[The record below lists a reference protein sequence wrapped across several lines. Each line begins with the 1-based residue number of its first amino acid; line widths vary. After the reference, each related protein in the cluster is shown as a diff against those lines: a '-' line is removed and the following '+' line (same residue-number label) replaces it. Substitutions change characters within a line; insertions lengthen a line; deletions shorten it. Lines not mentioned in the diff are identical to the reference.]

1 MRNHKIDER
10 KDKIRKI
17 KEGIENT
24 QDAMEFADE
33 LIDASTNDKYKQSL
47 KAHNESRDDYIKTML
62 NVIKE
67 EIGKKE

>member
-24 QDAMEFADE
+24 QDAVEFANE
-33 LIDASTNDKYKQSL
+33 LIDASTDPKHKQTL
-47 KAHNESRDDYIKTML
+47 RAHNESRDDYINTML

-67 EIGKKE
+67 EIGKT